1 MIKLE
6 VEKYCENCP
15 EFEASVEQNVIGM
28 AAYDSLATQPIHE
41 SFCNTVISCEHR
53 ERCRVIM
60 DYLSKEKKDEQHN
73 KN

>member
-15 EFEASVEQNVIGM
+15 EFEADVDKTSYISSSMQ
-28 AAYDSLATQPIHE
+28 SIHE
-41 SFCNTVISCEHR
+41 SFCNTVITCEHR

-60 DYLSKEKKDEQHN
+60 DYLSKEKD
-73 KN
+73 